1 MPAGLWE
8 KITPIMQLSRPRMV
22 QLLNILQMPTP
33 LLELADRYH
42 LPERVLR
49 EVLNLPPGQWE
60 KALLLS
66 IHNSL
71 TADEVAEMGEEDLQK
86 KAVKVSLTRKKRP
99 TRPGAPGYQRL
110 APFFQHPEPAG

>member
-33 LLELADRYH
+33 LLELADRYR

-49 EVLNLPPGQWE
+49 EVLNLPPAQWE
-60 KALLLS
+60 KALLMS
-66 IHNSL
+66 IQNSL
-71 TADEVAEMGEEDLQK
+71 TSDEVAEMGEEDLQK
-86 KAVKVSLTRKKRP
+86 KAVSPVPPAKSLRP
-99 TRPGAPGYQRL
+99 GPGAPGNQRA
-110 APFFQHPEPAG
+110 APFFQHP